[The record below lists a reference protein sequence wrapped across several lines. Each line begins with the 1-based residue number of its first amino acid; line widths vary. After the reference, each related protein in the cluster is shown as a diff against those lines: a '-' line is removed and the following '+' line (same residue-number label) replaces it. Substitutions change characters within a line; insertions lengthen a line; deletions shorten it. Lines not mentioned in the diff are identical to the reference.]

1 MTKRTSKELAETAA
15 LYTKEK
21 DFDRGAEHV
30 AVSGPT
36 EAISI
41 RFPEQQLVVLREF
54 ARRQGIGY
62 QTLIKRWLDDRI
74 REEAILMESS
84 PEGTVHAIRKDV
96 ERVQRR
102 LRELE
107 EHERQRHVGGR

>member
-1 MTKRTSKELAETAA
+1 MTKSTPKELAKAAA
-15 LYTKEK
+15 LYTREK
-21 DFDRGAEHV
+21 DFDRGAGHV
-30 AVSGPT
+30 DVSGPT

-41 RFPEQQLVVLREF
+41 RLPEMLLAVVREF

-74 REEAILMESS
+74 REESILMKSS